1 MDDRTRRRGSR
12 EARRG
17 TGGFTLIEA
26 VLAMALTASLFGV
39 LAQVLSR
46 AAEGYAR
53 QADRADLYQMGR
65 VAQDRIAR
73 ELRAGGTP
81 TIGEGEIVFASD
93 SDGDDVLD
101 ATTRFALEAGGIVRQ
116 RGTGP
121 AEVLAEHVAAL
132 DFEGTELT
140 TIRIR
145 LQRDGT
151 SVELRTAVR
160 HAN

>member
-1 MDDRTRRRGSR
+1 MGDRAPRRERP
-12 EARRG
+12 EAARG

-26 VLAMALTASLFGV
+26 VLALALTASLFGV
-39 LAQVLSR
+39 LAQVLSG

-65 VAQDRIAR
+65 VAQDRMAR
-73 ELRAGGTP
+73 EMRAGGTP
-81 TIGEGEIVFASD
+81 TIGAGEIVFSTD

-101 ATTRFALEAGGIVRQ
+101 ATTRFALEEGGIVRQ
-116 RGTGP
+116 RGSGP

-132 DFEGTELT
+132 EFEGTDVT
-140 TIRIR
+140 AIRIR